1 LARAQTKP
9 RQSMP
14 ITMTTT
20 TASTVRLL
28 TTVSSMEKA
37 ANMTDFLL
45 YALLGGLGVAL
56 VAGPLGCFVVWRRM
70 AYFGDTLAHSA
81 LLGVSLGVLLDIN
94 LSITVTAVPLL
105 MALGLVYLEQRG
117 FLSLDTLLGIL
128 SHSALAAGLLVIA
141 LLPDVRVDLMS
152 LLFGDLLSVTV
163 ADLWVIYGVAAVVL
177 FMLGMLWTK
186 LINITVDPE
195 LAAVEG
201 TNVALVR
208 TALMLI
214 TALVIAIAMKIVGV
228 LLITALLIIP
238 AATARNISQTPERMA
253 VAASIIAMCTVV
265 MGLTMSW
272 YTDAPAGPAIVI
284 SAALL
289 FTLSLGA
296 RRKN

>member
-1 LARAQTKP
+1 
-9 RQSMP
+9 
-14 ITMTTT
+14 
-20 TASTVRLL
+20 
-28 TTVSSMEKA
+28 
-37 ANMTDFLL
+37 MTDFLL

-105 MALGLVYLEQRG
+105 MALGLVLLEQRG

-152 LLFGDLLSVTV
+152 LLFGDLLSVTM

-177 FMLGMLWTK
+177 FMLGILWTK
-186 LINITVDPE
+186 LINITVDHE

-238 AATARNISQTPERMA
+238 AATARNISQTPEKMA
-253 VAASIIAMCTVV
+253 VAASIIAMCTVA
-265 MGLTMSW
+265 MGLAMSW
-272 YTDAPAGPAIVI
+272 YTDAPAGPAIVM

-296 RRKN
+296 RQRD

>member
-1 LARAQTKP
+1 
-9 RQSMP
+9 
-14 ITMTTT
+14 
-20 TASTVRLL
+20 
-28 TTVSSMEKA
+28 
-37 ANMTDFLL
+37 MTDFLL
-45 YALLGGLGVAL
+45 YALFAGLGVAL

-81 LLGVSLGVLLDIN
+81 LLGVALGVLLEIN
-94 LSITVTAVPLL
+94 LSIAVTLVPLVI
-105 MALGLVYLEQRG
+105 ALGLVFLEQRG

-128 SHSALAAGLLVIA
+128 SHSALAAGLVVIS

-163 ADLWVIYGVAAVVL
+163 NDLWVIYTVAAAVL
-177 FMLGMLWTK
+177 LLLGTLWKK

-201 TNVALVR
+201 TNVVLVR

-238 AATARNISQTPERMA
+238 AAAARRFTHTPEQMA
-253 VAASIIAMCTVV
+253 LAASIIAMVTVV
-265 MGLTMSW
+265 MGLALSW
-272 YTDAPAGPAIVI
+272 YTDAPAGPAVVLC
-284 SAALL
+284 AALL
-289 FTLSLGA
+289 FALSLGLGQ
-296 RRKN
+296 KK

>member
-1 LARAQTKP
+1 MERA
-9 RQSMP
+9 
-14 ITMTTT
+14 
-20 TASTVRLL
+20 AS
-28 TTVSSMEKA
+28 
-37 ANMTDFLL
+37 MTDFLL

-105 MALGLVYLEQRG
+105 MALGLVFLEQRG

-152 LLFGDLLSVTV
+152 LLFGDLLSVTM

-177 FMLGMLWTK
+177 FMLGILW
-186 LINITVDPE
+186 
-195 LAAVEG
+195 
-201 TNVALVR
+201 

-238 AATARNISQTPERMA
+238 AATARNISHTPEKMA

-265 MGLTMSW
+265 MGLAMSW
-272 YTDAPAGPAIVI
+272 YTDAPAGPAIVM

-296 RRKN
+296 RQRD